1 MGHLAA
7 TRSGLPPPPFL
18 SMHSCSITCVASQ
31 LELLWLTEASEEHV
45 LARVE
50 EGVCVF
56 SEMNWS
62 TKGRRTAKKEKGRI
76 VQLMTGGRVG
86 RGEDREKLKKL
97 AFTCD
102 SDLKICC
109 TVL

>member
-1 MGHLAA
+1 M
-7 TRSGLPPPPFL
+7 
-18 SMHSCSITCVASQ
+18 
-31 LELLWLTEASEEHV
+31 
-45 LARVE
+45 
-50 EGVCVF
+50 F

-86 RGEDREKLKKL
+86 RGEEREKLKKL

-102 SDLKICC
+102 GDLKICC